1 MSDIS
6 DKAIH
11 YVKSNRKL
19 ICNRFADPTTFLPAG
34 NPFTVFMAG
43 EPGAGK
49 TEFSRS
55 YIKEL
60 KEKVPE
66 LMIVRVDPDDIREIF
81 DEYTGNNSHEFQG
94 ACGLAVDYLFDHIQ
108 DKQINA
114 VIDGTF
120 VDCNKQK
127 KNIERALNRGRKV
140 EIYFIYQ
147 NPLDAWTFTKMR
159 EVVEQR
165 HVSKAVFIEAYL
177 KSRENV
183 NKMKKEFGSKIEVS
197 LVTKDVNNMV
207 EKTYFNIDNLDAHLP
222 KWYNREDL
230 ERIIEE

>member
-6 DKAIH
+6 DKALQFIR
-11 YVKSNRKL
+11 SNRKL
-19 ICNRFADPTTFLPAG
+19 ICDKFANPDIYLPAD
-34 NPFTVFMAG
+34 NPFTIFMAG

-49 TEFSRS
+49 TEFSKS

-60 KEKVPE
+60 VEKVPD
-66 LMIVRVDPDDIREIF
+66 LMIARIDPDEVRKIF
-81 DEYTGNNSHEFQG
+81 VDYTGNNSHEFQR

-108 DKQINA
+108 KKKINA

-120 VDCNKQK
+120 VDYDKQK
-127 KNIERALNRGRKV
+127 RNIERALNRGRKV

-147 NPLDAWTFTKMR
+147 NPKEAWNFTKIR

-165 HVSKAVFIEAYL
+165 HISKSVFIEAYL
-177 KSRENV
+177 KSKENV
-183 NKMKKEFGSKIEVS
+183 NKIKKEFGSKIEVS
-197 LVTKDVNNMV
+197 LVIKNVNNMV
-207 EKTYFNIDNLDAHLP
+207 EKTHFNIDNLDSYLR